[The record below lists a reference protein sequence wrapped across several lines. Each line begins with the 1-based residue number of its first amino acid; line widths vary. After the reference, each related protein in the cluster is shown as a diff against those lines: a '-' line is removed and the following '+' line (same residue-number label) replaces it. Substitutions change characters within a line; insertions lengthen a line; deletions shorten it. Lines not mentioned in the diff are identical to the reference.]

1 MKMQKL
7 AIRFN
12 TETVNQILETLSNEK
27 VTKSELARHALAFG
41 LANLVVAR
49 QSMTDSE
56 FIGFVANAGD
66 LLEEVRTECK

>member
-12 TETVNQILETLSNEK
+12 TETVNEILETLSNGK

-49 QSMTDSE
+49 QSMTDGE
-56 FIGFVANAGD
+56 FVGFVANAGD